1 MVHEKISK
9 NSQKIA
15 LIEHF
20 EATLEIISSF
30 SPSSFQLVCRLFR
43 TVLESHQ
50 LATQAESFL
59 PDEIAAYAVPVHHP
73 DADCIKNHLT

>member
-20 EATLEIISSF
+20 ETTPLEII
-30 SPSSFQLVCRLFR
+30 PV
-43 TVLESHQ
+43 
-50 LATQAESFL
+50 FL
-59 PDEIAAYAVPVHHP
+59 HPPFYHTCPDRQYAKPP
-73 DADCIKNHLT
+73 KRRSY

>member
-20 EATLEIISSF
+20 EATLEIIPVF
-30 SPSSFQLVCRLFR
+30 LHLLFYHDK
-43 TVLESHQ
+43 L
-50 LATQAESFL
+50 
-59 PDEIAAYAVPVHHP
+59 IVHF
-73 DADCIKNHLT
+73 TMF